1 MADKLVFDLS
11 QEVEGSPQ
19 VFIYKQWI
27 KILDNQNTS
36 YSSNQCII
44 DTSQLSNSNK
54 YFSYREAYLMMPLLL
69 TLTGPA
75 RVDPAPPAQ
84 PSSAGFA
91 PATAATAVDYAMG
104 FKNWF
109 GTMIHSFT
117 LDMNG
122 TTIIQQTPFI
132 NMVNS
137 FRLLT
142 TLSWNDVITQGSTI
156 GFYPDSAT
164 AFSVNGFGQANGAGA
179 SSVMGSGVCNNS
191 LFSNLPVQAV
201 NGVPAGDGTYVNAP
215 GFANYNSDNGNIGLV
230 KRIQLINLDPDG
242 VVGSYGLAATAFGA
256 PATST
261 AYQQIIAG
269 GTANLNGIGGSSTG
283 LRNLW
288 KSHITTKVNGG
299 AGGSS
304 MLQISVSAIIYL
316 KHIHPFFSMV
326 PLLKGTFFRMT
337 SFLNNTSVTETISG
351 KVISTVAA
359 NNRIGLAQLKS
370 VSNAVGG
377 TTPMM
382 ISGSGPATG
391 GCFQLGNGDYIA
403 SMYVGATCL
412 NSAQNAINNT
422 GGLLS
427 KSVYLYA
434 PSYVFNPIF
443 ESAYL
448 SSPVKSIKYT
458 DYYQYQ
464 VTGIGPSSP
473 FNNLITNGIANI
485 KSVLIIPY
493 ISATAG
499 SAQAPGCSFCGLPP
513 GVAQYQSP
521 YDTAGSGTT
530 APFALFTQFNV
541 VISGQNSIY
550 NTEQYAFEHFV
561 DQFKGC
567 NSVNGDMT
575 DGLTSGLIGQL
586 DWESSQCFY
595 YTNVGRQL
603 PVEEAVPK
611 SVQIQG
617 INQSQFTLD
626 LFVFVEYGVGIDVD
640 VLSGA
645 RV

>member
-1 MADKLVFDLS
+1 MPVRFRYKL
-11 QEVEGSPQ
+11 
-19 VFIYKQWI
+19 
-27 KILDNQNTS
+27 
-36 YSSNQCII
+36 
-44 DTSQLSNSNK
+44 
-54 YFSYREAYLMMPLLL
+54 
-69 TLTGPA
+69 
-75 RVDPAPPAQ
+75 
-84 PSSAGFA
+84 
-91 PATAATAVDYAMG
+91 
-104 FKNWF
+104 
-109 GTMIHSFT
+109 
-117 LDMNG
+117 
-122 TTIIQQTPFI
+122 IIQQTPFI

-164 AFSVNGFGQANGAGA
+164 AFSVNGFTQANGAGA

-201 NGVPAGDGTYVNAP
+201 NGVPNGNGNYLNAP
-215 GFANYNSDNGNIGLV
+215 GFANYNSDIGNIGLV
-230 KRIQLINLDPDG
+230 KRIQMVNLDPDG
-242 VVGSYGLAATAFGA
+242 VVGSYGVGATAFGA
-256 PATST
+256 PVNPT
-261 AYQQIIAG
+261 AYYQIIAG
-269 GTANLNGIGGSSTG
+269 GAPGSSAG

-288 KSHITTKVNGG
+288 KSHITTKVTGG

-337 SFLNNTSVTETISG
+337 SFLNNTSVQETIAG
-351 KVISTVAA
+351 KVIAQDNTQ
-359 NNRIGLAQLKS
+359 RIGLATLNN
-370 VSNAVGG
+370 VTNAVGG
-377 TTPMM
+377 TCPLMLT
-382 ISGSGPATG
+382 GTGPATG
-391 GCFQLGNGDYIA
+391 GCFQLGNGVYTA

-434 PSYVFNPIF
+434 PAYTFNPVF

-458 DYYQYQ
+458 DFYQYQ
-464 VTGIGPSSP
+464 VTGVGPSTP

-493 ISATAG
+493 LSANQGT
-499 SAQAPGCSFCGLPP
+499 AQAPGTAYCGLPA

-530 APFALFTQFNV
+530 APFALFSQFNV
-541 VISGQNSIY
+541 VISGQNAIY
-550 NTEQYAFEHFV
+550 NTEQYAFEHFA

-567 NSVNGDMT
+567 GSVNGDLT

-626 LFVFVEYGVGIDVD
+626 LFVFIEYGVGIDVD

>member
-11 QEVEGSPQ
+11 SEVEGSPQ
-19 VFIYKQWI
+19 VFVRKDWV
-27 KILDNQNTS
+27 KILDNMNTN
-36 YSSNQCII
+36 YNSNQTII

-54 YFSYREAYLMMPLLL
+54 FFSYREAYLMMPLLL

-75 RVDPAPPAQ
+75 RAAN
-84 PSSAGFA
+84 AGFE
-91 PATAATAVDYAMG
+91 PNSAATSVDYAMG

-109 GTMIHSFT
+109 GTMIHSMT

-122 TTIIQQTPFI
+122 TTIVQQTPFI

-142 TLSWNDVITQGSTI
+142 TLSLNDVVTQGASI
-156 GFYPDSAT
+156 GFYPDNAT
-164 AFSVNGFGQANGAGA
+164 AFSVNAFGVVNGVAA
-179 SSVMGSGVCNNS
+179 SSAQGAGVCNNS
-191 LFSNLPVQAV
+191 IFPCLPLKSV
-201 NGVPAGDGTYVNAP
+201 NGLAVGVDSTVTVSSQ
-215 GFANYNSDNGNIGLV
+215 FASYDSDDGNIGLV
-230 KRIQLINLDPDG
+230 KRIQYINLDPDG
-242 VVGSYGLAATAFGA
+242 IVGSRGLSDSIA
-256 PATST
+256 PTPQNPT
-261 AYQQIIAG
+261 TYQQIIAG
-269 GTANLNGIGGSSTG
+269 GAVGSSTG

-288 KSHITTKVNGG
+288 KSHITTKLNGG

-304 MLQISVSAIIYL
+304 MLQISVSAIVYL
-316 KHIHPFFSMV
+316 KHMHPFFSMI
-326 PLLKGTFFRMT
+326 PLLKGTFFKMT
-337 SFLNNTSVTETISG
+337 CFLNNTSVTETISG
-351 KVISTVAA
+351 RVIAA
-359 NNRIGLAQLKS
+359 DNTARTGLAQLTS
-370 VSNAVGG
+370 VTNAVGG
-377 TTPMM
+377 VNPLMLTGTSA
-382 ISGSGPATG
+382 SGG
-391 GCFQLGNGDYIA
+391 GCFNLGNGAYIA
-403 SMYVGATCL
+403 SMFVGATCL
-412 NSAQNAINNT
+412 NATQNAVSST

-427 KSVYLYA
+427 RSVYLYA
-434 PSYVFNPIF
+434 PSYTFNPVF

-448 SSPVKSIKYT
+448 SAPVKTINYT

-464 VTGIGPSSP
+464 VSGVAPSQP

-493 ISATAG
+493 LSSSTG
-499 SAQAPGCSFCGLPP
+499 SAQAPGTSFCGLPA

-521 YDTAGSGTT
+521 YDPAGSGST

-541 VISGQNSIY
+541 VISGQNAIY
-550 NTEQYAFEHFV
+550 NTEQYAFEHFAN
-561 DQFKGC
+561 QFKGC
-567 NSVNGDMT
+567 NSVNGDLT

-626 LFVFVEYGVGIDVD
+626 LFVFIEYGCSLSVD

>member
-19 VFIYKQWI
+19 VFLRRDWV

-36 YSSNQCII
+36 YASNQCII

-69 TLTGPA
+69 TLTGP
-75 RVDPAPPAQ
+75 VLNNN
-84 PSSAGFA
+84 AGFA
-91 PATAATAVDYAMG
+91 PATSASAVDYAMG

-164 AFSVNGFGQANGAGA
+164 AFSVNGFGQAVPSPLPATTPTA
-179 SSVMGSGVCNNS
+179 ISSVMGSGVCNNS

-201 NGVPAGDGTYVNAP
+201 NGVPAAGVYANLI
-215 GFANYNSDNGNIGLV
+215 GFSNYNSDNGNIGLV
-230 KRIQLINLDPDG
+230 KRIQMINLDVDG
-242 VVGSYGLAATAFGA
+242 VVGSYGVLAALAGA
-256 PATST
+256 PVNPTT
-261 AYQQIIAG
+261 YQQIIAG
-269 GTANLNGIGGSSTG
+269 GSAGVAGSGGSSAG

-288 KSHITTKVNGG
+288 KSHITTKINAGNGG
-299 AGGSS
+299 A

-337 SFLNNTSVTETISG
+337 SFLNNTSVTETIVG
-351 KVISTVAA
+351 KVIAPDATQRTGTAT
-359 NNRIGLAQLKS
+359 LTS

-377 TTPMM
+377 TCPLMLT
-382 ISGSGPATG
+382 GTGPATG
-391 GCFQLGNGDYIA
+391 GCFNLGNGTYTA
-403 SMYVGATCL
+403 SMFVGATCL
-412 NSAQNAINNT
+412 NSAQNSINNT

-434 PSYVFNPIF
+434 PSYTFNPVF
-443 ESAYL
+443 ETAYL

-464 VTGIGPSSP
+464 VTGVGPSSP
-473 FNNLITNGIANI
+473 FNNLITNGISNI
-485 KSVLIIPY
+485 ISITIIPY
-493 ISATAG
+493 LSANQGT
-499 SAQAPGCSFCGLPP
+499 AQAPGCSFCGLPS

-530 APFALFTQFNV
+530 APFALFSQFNV
-541 VISGQNSIY
+541 VISGQNAIY

-561 DQFKGC
+561 DQVKGC

-595 YTNVGRQL
+595 YTKVGRQL

-640 VLSGA
+640 VLTGA

>member
-11 QEVEGSPQ
+11 SEVEGSPQ
-19 VFIYKQWI
+19 VFVRKDWV
-27 KILDNQNTS
+27 KILDNMNTN
-36 YSSNQCII
+36 YNSNQTII

-54 YFSYREAYLMMPLLL
+54 FFLYREAYLMMPLLL

-75 RVDPAPPAQ
+75 RAG
-84 PSSAGFA
+84 SNGFA
-91 PATAATAVDYAMG
+91 PATAAISVDYAMG

-109 GTMIHSFT
+109 GTMIHSMT

-122 TTIIQQTPFI
+122 TTIVQQTPFI

-142 TLSWNDVITQGSTI
+142 TLSLNDVTTQGATI
-156 GFYPDSAT
+156 GFYPDNAT
-164 AFSVNGFGQANGAGA
+164 AFSVNAFGQANAANTASVQGA
-179 SSVMGSGVCNNS
+179 GVCNNS
-191 LFSNLPVQAV
+191 LFPCIPVKTV
-201 NGVPAGDGTYVNAP
+201 NGLNIGGAETSVPLTGQFSSYD
-215 GFANYNSDNGNIGLV
+215 SDDGNIGLV
-230 KRIQLINLDPDG
+230 KRIQFINLDPDG
-242 VVGSYGLAATAFGA
+242 IVGTYGLGNAAVPTPVA
-256 PATST
+256 ST
-261 AYQQIIAG
+261 TYSQIIAG
-269 GTANLNGIGGSSTG
+269 GTPLGGGVGGSSGG

-288 KSHITTKVNGG
+288 KSHISTKVNGG

-304 MLQISVSAIIYL
+304 MLQISVSAIVYL
-316 KHIHPFFSMV
+316 KHMHPFFSMI
-326 PLLKGTFFRMT
+326 PLLKGTFFKMT
-337 SFLNNTSVTETISG
+337 CFLNNTSVTQTISE
-351 KVISTVAA
+351 KVIA
-359 NNRIGLAQLKS
+359 NDGTARTGVAQLTG

-377 TTPMM
+377 VCPLMLTGT
-382 ISGSGPATG
+382 SASSG
-391 GCFQLGNGDYIA
+391 GCFNLGNGNYIG
-403 SMYVGATCL
+403 SMFVGATCL
-412 NSAQNAINNT
+412 NSTQNAINNT
-422 GGLLS
+422 GGVLS
-427 KSVYLYA
+427 KSVYLYV
-434 PSYVFNPIF
+434 PSYTFNPVF

-448 SSPVKSIKYT
+448 SSPVKTINYT

-464 VTGIGPSSP
+464 VSGVGPSQP

-493 ISATAG
+493 LSSTSG
-499 SAQAPGCSFCGLPP
+499 SQAAPGTSYCGLPA
-513 GVAQYQSP
+513 GSAQYQSP
-521 YDTAGSGTT
+521 YDCAGAGST

-541 VISGQNSIY
+541 VISGQNAIY
-550 NTEQYAFEHFV
+550 NTEQYAFEHFA

-626 LFVFVEYGVGIDVD
+626 LFVFIEYGCSLSVD

>member
-19 VFIYKQWI
+19 VFIRKDWV
-27 KILDNQNTS
+27 KILDNMNTN
-36 YSSNQCII
+36 YNSNQCII

-69 TLTGPA
+69 TLTGP
-75 RVDPAPPAQ
+75 VVNN
-84 PSSAGFA
+84 SAGFA
-91 PATAATAVDYAMG
+91 PASAARACDYAMG

-164 AFSVNGFGQANGAGA
+164 SFSVNGFGQVAGA
-179 SSVMGSGVCNNS
+179 AADSVMGSGVCNNS
-191 LFSNLPVQAV
+191 LFSTLPLQSPNGLPNG
-201 NGVPAGDGTYVNAP
+201 NGVFDNSP
-215 GFANYNSDNGNIGLV
+215 GFSNYNSDIGNIGLV
-230 KRIQLINLDPDG
+230 KRIQMINLDPDG
-242 VVGSYGLAATAFGA
+242 VVGSYGISANVNPVPTNF
-256 PATST
+256 TS
-261 AYQQIIAG
+261 YQQIIAG
-269 GTANLNGIGGSSTG
+269 GAVGTSTG

-288 KSHITTKVNGG
+288 KSHITTKLDAGNGG
-299 AGGSS
+299 A
-304 MLQISVSAIIYL
+304 MLQISVSAIVYL
-316 KHIHPFFSMV
+316 KHIHPFFSMI

-337 SFLNNTSVTETISG
+337 SFLNNTSVQFNVSG
-351 KVISTVAA
+351 KVIDNVAPV
-359 NNRIGLAQLKS
+359 NTRIG
-370 VSNAVGG
+370 VSTLTGVTNAVGG
-377 TTPMM
+377 TCPLM
-382 ISGSGPATG
+382 ITGTGPAVG
-391 GCFQLGNGDYIA
+391 GRFQLGNGAYTA
-403 SMYVGATCL
+403 SMFVGATCL
-412 NSAQNAINNT
+412 NSAQNSISST

-434 PSYVFNPIF
+434 PSYTFNPVF

-448 SSPVKSIKYT
+448 SSPVKSIKYS
-458 DYYQYQ
+458 DYYQY
-464 VTGIGPSSP
+464 VVPGVGPSSP

-493 ISATAG
+493 LSATSG
-499 SAQAPGCSFCGLPP
+499 SAAAPGCSYCGLPA

-541 VISGQNSIY
+541 VISGQNAIY
-550 NTEQYAFEHFV
+550 NTEQYAFEHFAN
-561 DQFKGC
+561 QFKGC
-567 NSVNGDMT
+567 NAVNGDMT
-575 DGLTSGLIGQL
+575 DGLTSSLIGQL

-626 LFVFVEYGVGIDVD
+626 LFVFIEYGVGVDAD
-640 VLSGA
+640 VLTGS

>member
-1 MADKLVFDLS
+1 
-11 QEVEGSPQ
+11 
-19 VFIYKQWI
+19 
-27 KILDNQNTS
+27 
-36 YSSNQCII
+36 
-44 DTSQLSNSNK
+44 
-54 YFSYREAYLMMPLLL
+54 MPLLL

-75 RVDPAPPAQ
+75 RAAN
-84 PSSAGFA
+84 AGFA
-91 PATAATAVDYAMG
+91 PNTAATSVDYAMG

-122 TTIIQQTPFI
+122 TTIVQQTPFI

-142 TLSWNDVITQGSTI
+142 TLSLNDVVTQGASI
-156 GFYPDSAT
+156 GFYPDNAT
-164 AFSVNGFGQANGAGA
+164 AFSVNAFGLANGAAATSVQGA
-179 SSVMGSGVCNNS
+179 GVCNNS
-191 LFSNLPVQAV
+191 IFPCLPLKSV
-201 NGVPAGDGTYVNAP
+201 NGVAIGVDSSAVVASQ
-215 GFANYNSDNGNIGLV
+215 FASYDSDDGNIGLV
-230 KRIQLINLDPDG
+230 KRIQFINLDPDG
-242 VVGSYGLAATAFGA
+242 IVGSQGLTDALA
-256 PATST
+256 PVPTT
-261 AYQQIIAG
+261 TTTYQQIIAG
-269 GTANLNGIGGSSTG
+269 GAVGSSTG

-288 KSHITTKVNGG
+288 KSHITTKLNGG

-304 MLQISVSAIIYL
+304 MIQISISAIVYL
-316 KHIHPFFSMV
+316 KHLHPFFSMI
-326 PLLKGTFFRMT
+326 PLLKGTFFKMT
-337 SFLNNTSVTETISG
+337 CFLNNTSVTETISG
-351 KVISTVAA
+351 RVIPSPPDNTA
-359 NNRIGLAQLKS
+359 RTGLAQLTS

-377 TTPMM
+377 VCPMM
-382 ISGSGPATG
+382 LTGTSASGG
-391 GCFQLGNGDYIA
+391 GCFNLGNGAYIA
-403 SMYVGATCL
+403 SMFVGATCL
-412 NSAQNAINNT
+412 NATQNAVSST

-427 KSVYLYA
+427 RSVYLYA
-434 PSYVFNPIF
+434 PSYTFNPVF

-448 SSPVKSIKYT
+448 SSPVKTINYT

-464 VTGIGPSSP
+464 VSGVAPSQP

-493 ISATAG
+493 LSASSG
-499 SAQAPGCSFCGLPP
+499 SAQAPGTSFCGLPA

-521 YDTAGSGTT
+521 YDPAGSGST

-541 VISGQNSIY
+541 VISGQNAIY
-550 NTEQYAFEHFV
+550 NTEQYAFEHFA

-567 NSVNGDMT
+567 NSVNGDLT

-626 LFVFVEYGVGIDVD
+626 LFVFIEYGCSLSVD

>member
-11 QEVEGSPQ
+11 SEVEGSPQ
-19 VFIYKQWI
+19 VFVRKDWV
-27 KILDNQNTS
+27 KILDNMNTN
-36 YSSNQCII
+36 YNSNQTII

-54 YFSYREAYLMMPLLL
+54 FFSYREAYLMMPLLL
-69 TLTGPA
+69 TLTGPT
-75 RVDPAPPAQ
+75 RNVDT
-84 PSSAGFA
+84 GFE
-91 PATAATAVDYAMG
+91 PNSAATSVDYAMG

-109 GTMIHSFT
+109 GTMIHSMT

-122 TTIIQQTPFI
+122 TTIVQQTPFI

-142 TLSWNDVITQGSTI
+142 TLSLNDVITQGPSI
-156 GFYPDSAT
+156 GFYPDNAT
-164 AFSVNGFGQANGAGA
+164 AFSVNAFGVVNGVGA
-179 SSVMGSGVCNNS
+179 SSVQGAGVCNNS
-191 LFSNLPVQAV
+191 IFPCLPIKSV
-201 NGVPAGDGTYVNAP
+201 NGLAVGVDTTVTVSSQ
-215 GFANYNSDNGNIGLV
+215 FASYDSDDGNIGLV
-230 KRIQLINLDPDG
+230 KRIQMINLDPDG
-242 VVGSYGLAATAFGA
+242 IVGSRGLSAGVA
-256 PATST
+256 PTPQNPT
-261 AYQQIIAG
+261 TYQQIIAG
-269 GTANLNGIGGSSTG
+269 GAAGSSTG

-288 KSHITTKVNGG
+288 KSHITTKINGA

-304 MLQISVSAIIYL
+304 MLQISVSAIVYL
-316 KHIHPFFSMV
+316 KHMHPFFSMI
-326 PLLKGTFFRMT
+326 PLLKGTFFKMT
-337 SFLNNTSVTETISG
+337 CFLNNTSVTETISSR
-351 KVISTVAA
+351 VIAA
-359 NNRIGLAQLKS
+359 DNTARTGLAQLNS

-377 TTPMM
+377 VCPLMLTGT
-382 ISGSGPATG
+382 SATG
-391 GCFQLGNGDYIA
+391 GGCFNLGNGSYIA
-403 SMYVGATCL
+403 SMFVGATCL
-412 NSAQNAINNT
+412 NATQNAVNNT

-427 KSVYLYA
+427 RSVYLYA
-434 PSYVFNPIF
+434 PSYTFNPVF

-448 SSPVKSIKYT
+448 SAPVKTINYT

-464 VTGIGPSSP
+464 VSGVAPSQP

-493 ISATAG
+493 LSSSTGSATA
-499 SAQAPGCSFCGLPP
+499 PGTSFCGLPA

-521 YDTAGSGTT
+521 YDCAGSGST

-541 VISGQNSIY
+541 VISGQNAIY
-550 NTEQYAFEHFV
+550 NTEQYAFEHFAN
-561 DQFKGC
+561 QFKGC

-626 LFVFVEYGVGIDVD
+626 LFVFIEYGCSLSVD
-640 VLSGA
+640 VLSGS